1 MSDILIVAATRKN
14 RVQFA
19 RGTYLGRSLQRLAFD
34 GRIGSSIVDLNT
46 QGLPSVFN
54 RQIVAKNRNK
64 ILVFTHDDVRIDDYW
79 LSTRLDEGLRAFEV
93 IGVAG
98 NRRRRPNQASWA
110 FTAPGRWDMCESL
123 SGAVCHSDTSGE
135 RVSFYGR
142 PSHKCRLLDGV
153 FIAAKAAS
161 LLDHEL
167 RFDDQFAFHF
177 YDLDF
182 CRSAEQCGLSLG
194 TWPIAIT
201 HASGGSFGSSKWKN
215 ALKLY
220 RRKWQT

>member
-1 MSDILIVAATRKN
+1 MSDILIVAATRRN
-14 RVQFA
+14 RVHFA
-19 RGTYLGRSLQRLAFD
+19 RSSYLGRSLRRLAFD
-34 GRIGSSIVDLNT
+34 GRIGSSIASQNLR
-46 QGLPSVFN
+46 GLPSVFN
-54 RQIVAKNRNK
+54 RQIVAKNKRK

-79 LSTRLDEGLRAFEV
+79 LSTRLDEGLRAFDI

-98 NRRRRPNQASWA
+98 NRRRRANQVSWA
-110 FTAPGRWDMCESL
+110 FTARGRWDISANL
-123 SGAVCHSDTSGE
+123 SGAVCHSGSSGE

-142 PSHKCRLLDGV
+142 PFHKCKLLDGV

-182 CRSAEQCGLSLG
+182 CRSAEQRGLTLG

-201 HASGGSFGSSKWKN
+201 HASGGAFGSPKWEE
-215 ALKLY
+215 ARKLFQ
-220 RRKWQT
+220 RKWST